1 MQWSCLKYFPLI
13 LLKCCNWKQLFEMPV
28 HTSLIMSWPICFQ
41 WKGSICLQLPILWK
55 TGLSRNRLELKPE
68 SISFRGILSSQLTLI
83 IIEMFISHLSLSSHV
98 NSFRGKDLFVTVW
111 IVPIWIN
118 QNLLACLC
126 SNCECWQL
134 PWCRKHTAHE
144 ERRPSRAAHHTPTGH
159 SKLA

>member
-13 LLKCCNWKQLFEMPV
+13 LLKCCNWKQLLEMPV
-28 HTSLIMSWPICFQ
+28 HTCLIMSCAICFQ
-41 WKGSICLQLPILWK
+41 WKGSVCLQLPILWK
-55 TGLSRNRLELKPE
+55 TGLSQNRLERKPE

-98 NSFRGKDLFVTVW
+98 NSFRGKRSLFVTAW

-134 PWCRKHTAHE
+134 SCW
-144 ERRPSRAAHHTPTGH
+144 RRHIVPAENRAGVQ
-159 SKLA
+159 